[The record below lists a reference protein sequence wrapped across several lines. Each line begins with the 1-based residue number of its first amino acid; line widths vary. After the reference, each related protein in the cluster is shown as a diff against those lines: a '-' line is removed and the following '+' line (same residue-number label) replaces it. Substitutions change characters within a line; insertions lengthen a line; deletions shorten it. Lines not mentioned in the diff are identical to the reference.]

1 MDAIETAVFQ
11 LRELLLIV
19 LPVVL
24 VAAGTIWFA
33 LRLVDLAPPGV
44 PSYPRR
50 APAAPTIAM
59 PNATRRPSSVTGR

>member
-1 MDAIETAVFQ
+1 MRSRFAVFQ

-33 LRLVDLAPPGV
+33 LRLVDPAPPGV
-44 PSYPRR
+44 FVVS
-50 APAAPTIAM
+50 AASTGSQERHSAG
-59 PNATRRPSSVTGR
+59 SSSRKRLAVS

>member
-1 MDAIETAVFQ
+1 MRSRFAVFQ

-33 LRLVDLAPPGV
+33 LRLVDPAPPGV
-44 PSYPRR
+44 FVVS
-50 APAAPTIAM
+50 AA
-59 PNATRRPSSVTGR
+59 STGSP